1 MSILS
6 PIKCKMNCQLV
17 YTRSCFVTF
26 FLKERSKLKLI
37 MKINFKS
44 HFLTSKMIIKS
55 KINQIKIKQE
65 HYSIQN
71 INKST
76 PSIFV
81 RCVWES
87 LMHVNLY
94 IIFVGWTKWSP
105 CCGESVMVVWKK
117 KFSNLTCFCHYC
129 QHYHVLNLFNW
140 LKLNRIT
147 WKFLLWFDSHN
158 KSV

>member
-6 PIKCKMNCQLV
+6 PIKCKVNCQLV

-44 HFLTSKMIIKS
+44 HFLISKMIIKS

-65 HYSIQN
+65 LLSAFKLTRVHQEY
-71 INKST
+71 
-76 PSIFV
+76 FV

-87 LMHVNLY
+87 LMLVNVY
-94 IIFVGWTKWSP
+94 ITFLGWPKWSP
-105 CCGESVMVVWKK
+105 CCGESVTGFWKK
-117 KFSNLTCFCHYC
+117 QSSNLTCFCQLPTLSC
-129 QHYHVLNLFNW
+129 TESF
-140 LKLNRIT
+140 
-147 WKFLLWFDSHN
+147 
-158 KSV
+158 